1 VGRGFNERQD
11 RISTATV
18 EIDEEGFDD
27 FGRRVKKLSRT
38 DRRAKEEAALLR
50 LSDKYRHLLPGSVL
64 LEGGVLSEDL
74 SNRND
79 GAGILI
85 SVEKPSDYKADRNR
99 DTSRDKEDNN
109 NRGRD
114 RMDRSRD
121 RVDRGRDR
129 DDRDRGRDRDDRDRG
144 RDRDDRDRGRD
155 RDDKDRRERGS
166 RGDRSRDIV
175 ERSRSRDRQRRTRP

>member
-1 VGRGFNERQD
+1 MGRGFNERQD
-11 RISTATV
+11 RISAATV

-50 LSDKYRHLLPGSVL
+50 LSDKYRHLLPGSAL

-109 NRGRD
+109 RGRD

-121 RVDRGRDR
+121 RV
-129 DDRDRGRDRDDRDRG
+129 DRGRDRDDRDRG

>member
-1 VGRGFNERQD
+1 MGRGFNERQD
-11 RISTATV
+11 RISAATV

-50 LSDKYRHLLPGSVL
+50 LSDKYRHLLPGSAL

-109 NRGRD
+109 RGRD

-129 DDRDRGRDRDDRDRG
+129 DDKDRGRDRDDRDRG
-144 RDRDDRDRGRD
+144 RDRDDR
-155 RDDKDRRERGS
+155 DRRERGS

-175 ERSRSRDRQRRTRP
+175 ERSRSRDRQRRNRP

>member
-11 RISTATV
+11 RISAATV

-50 LSDKYRHLLPGSVL
+50 LSDKYRHLLPGSAL

-109 NRGRD
+109 RGRD

-121 RVDRGRDR
+121 RV
-129 DDRDRGRDRDDRDRG
+129 DRGRDRDDRDRG

>member
-1 VGRGFNERQD
+1 MGRGFNERQD
-11 RISTATV
+11 RISAATV

-50 LSDKYRHLLPGSVL
+50 LSDKYRHLLPGSAL

-109 NRGRD
+109 RGRD

-129 DDRDRGRDRDDRDRG
+129 DDKDRG

-155 RDDKDRRERGS
+155 RDDKDRRERSS

>member
-1 VGRGFNERQD
+1 M
-11 RISTATV
+11 

-50 LSDKYRHLLPGSVL
+50 LSDKYRHLLPGSTL
-64 LEGGVLSEDL
+64 LEGGDLSEDL
-74 SNRND
+74 SNCND
-79 GAGILI
+79 GVGTVI
-85 SVEKPSDYKADRNR
+85 SVEKPSDYKTDRNR

-109 NRGRD
+109 RGRD
-114 RMDRSRD
+114 RVDRSRD
-121 RVDRGRDR
+121 RV
-129 DDRDRGRDRDDRDRG
+129 DRG

>member
-1 VGRGFNERQD
+1 M
-11 RISTATV
+11 

-50 LSDKYRHLLPGSVL
+50 LSDKYRHLLPGSAL

-74 SNRND
+74 FNRND

-109 NRGRD
+109 RGRD

-129 DDRDRGRDRDDRDRG
+129 DDKERGRDRDDRE
-144 RDRDDRDRGRD
+144 RGRD
-155 RDDKDRRERGS
+155 RDDKDRRERSS

>member
-1 VGRGFNERQD
+1 MGRGFNERQD
-11 RISTATV
+11 RISAATV

-50 LSDKYRHLLPGSVL
+50 LSDKYRHLLPGSAL

-109 NRGRD
+109 RGRD

-129 DDRDRGRDRDDRDRG
+129 DD
-144 RDRDDRDRGRD
+144 
-155 RDDKDRRERGS
+155 KDRRERSS

>member
-1 VGRGFNERQD
+1 MGRGFNERQD
-11 RISTATV
+11 RISAATV

-50 LSDKYRHLLPGSVL
+50 LSDKYRHLLPGSAL

-109 NRGRD
+109 RGRD

-121 RVDRGRDR
+121 RVDRGM
-129 DDRDRGRDRDDRDRG
+129 DRDDRDRG

>member
-1 VGRGFNERQD
+1 MGRGFNERQD
-11 RISTATV
+11 RISAATV

-50 LSDKYRHLLPGSVL
+50 LSDKYRHLLPGSAL

-79 GAGILI
+79 GVGILI

-109 NRGRD
+109 RGRD

-121 RVDRGRDR
+121 RV
-129 DDRDRGRDRDDRDRG
+129 DRGRDRDDRDRG